1 MSIDLGHTIIRAR
14 DKHRSARFL
23 ADILGLQVGTATPP
37 FLPIRTGNGV
47 TLDVVSCAPETITS
61 QHYEVTERRN
71 RASAATVGG
80 GSGELYAGI
89 HRELFE
95 DVP

>member
-1 MSIDLGHTIIRAR
+1 MSIDLDHAIIRAR

-47 TLDVVSCAPETITS
+47 TLDVPE
-61 QHYEVTERRN
+61 
-71 RASAATVGG
+71 
-80 GSGELYAGI
+80 
-89 HRELFE
+89 RELRRRS
-95 DVP
+95 PASTAK

>member
-47 TLDVVSCAPETITS
+47 TLSMS
-61 QHYEVTERRN
+61 
-71 RASAATVGG
+71 
-80 GSGELYAGI
+80 
-89 HRELFE
+89 
-95 DVP
+95 